1 MMIEDDGDYKV
12 SIEYGAELFEHQ
24 TVERMLAHYI
34 ELLANVVQQPEHNI
48 GDINMATADE
58 RTLILG
64 EFNNTRETL
73 DNRRIFM
80 DHFEA
85 QVEQTPNR
93 TAIVYEG
100 ESLTYQELNDK
111 ANQLAYKLRAE
122 GVKPNMV
129 VGMLTQRSLEMM
141 IGIYGILKQ
150 AAHMYQLIL
159 TIQRIV
165 LTIC

>member
-1 MMIEDDGDYKV
+1 MSYNNQNI
-12 SIEYGAELFEHQ
+12 ILAILIWQ
-24 TVERMLAHYI
+24 T
-34 ELLANVVQQPEHNI
+34 
-48 GDINMATADE
+48 DE

-111 ANQLAYKLRAE
+111 ANQLAYKLR
-122 GVKPNMV
+122 
-129 VGMLTQRSLEMM
+129 L
-141 IGIYGILKQ
+141 
-150 AAHMYQLIL
+150 
-159 TIQRIV
+159 
-165 LTIC
+165 